1 MMFSLFSESK
11 FSHGHV
17 AAKFHDIK
25 LLLLPILCL
34 HLSKIHEATLHGNRS
49 CYASSTTAH
58 ASQYFLQVVWIVH
71 KLFFNANCAVKF
83 GLGEFILRHLSHLL
97 QQA

>member
-1 MMFSLFSESK
+1 MMLSLCSESK
-11 FSHGHV
+11 FSHG
-17 AAKFHDIK
+17 AATVHESE
-25 LLLLPILCL
+25 LLLPILCL

-58 ASQYFLQVVWIVH
+58 ASQHFLQVVWIVH
-71 KLFFNANCAVKF
+71 KLLFDANCAVKF
-83 GLGEFILRHLSHLL
+83 GLGEFILRELSHLL